1 MFECS
6 SVQSAS
12 LQYTIRVLSSF
23 NSSSNENYR
32 RMTMDYEFR
41 TEPVEAMLQIT
52 FWQIMLKKIIKK
64 TAYFFCR
71 ELNKTVFLETVTIIH
86 K

>member
-23 NSSSNENYR
+23 NSNENYR

-52 FWQIMLKKIIKK
+52 FWQIMLKKIIK
-64 TAYFFCR
+64 
-71 ELNKTVFLETVTIIH
+71 
-86 K
+86 

>member
-23 NSSSNENYR
+23 NSSSNENYI

-52 FWQIMLKKIIKK
+52 FWQIMLKKIIK
-64 TAYFFCR
+64 
-71 ELNKTVFLETVTIIH
+71 
-86 K
+86 

>member
-41 TEPVEAMLQIT
+41 TEPLEAMLQIT
-52 FWQIMLKKIIKK
+52 FWQIMLKKIIK
-64 TAYFFCR
+64 
-71 ELNKTVFLETVTIIH
+71 
-86 K
+86 

>member
-32 RMTMDYEFR
+32 RMTMDYEFQ

-52 FWQIMLKKIIKK
+52 FWQIMLKKIIK
-64 TAYFFCR
+64 
-71 ELNKTVFLETVTIIH
+71 
-86 K
+86 

>member
-52 FWQIMLKKIIKK
+52 FWQIMLKKIIKQIQNSVLLLSLF
-64 TAYFFCR
+64 Y
-71 ELNKTVFLETVTIIH
+71 
-86 K
+86 